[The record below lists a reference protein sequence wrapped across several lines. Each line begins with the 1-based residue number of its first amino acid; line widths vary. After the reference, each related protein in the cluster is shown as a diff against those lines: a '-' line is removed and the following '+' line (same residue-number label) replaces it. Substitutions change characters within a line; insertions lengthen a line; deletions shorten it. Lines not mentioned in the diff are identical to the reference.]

1 MEKKIINEESLII
14 KTEKIAEGVF
24 GTVFKTGIAEKC
36 LPGQFVMVKT
46 KSDSRLLKR
55 PISICESD
63 ISEGTI
69 RLVYRAVGYGTKEL
83 SLAKEGESFE
93 LLGPLGNGFPIDEA
107 QDKKNILLI
116 GGGIGAPPLLSLAR
130 ALRLTGIDK
139 NSVTAVLGYSGM
151 KAGIFLNEEFG
162 REANVI
168 MSSDDGSVG
177 TRGTV
182 MDAIKERDL
191 KPDIIYACGPMPMLK
206 AIKTYAEERFIPAYI
221 SLEEKMACGVG
232 VCLGCM
238 VKTREKD
245 GHSKVNNARV
255 CTEGPV
261 FEAGAVEI

>member
-14 KTEKIAEGVF
+14 KTEKIAEGIF
-24 GTVFKTGIAEKC
+24 STVFKTGIAEKC

-93 LLGPLGNGFPIDEA
+93 LLGPLGNGFPIEEA
-107 QDKKNILLI
+107 QDKKNILLV
-116 GGGIGAPPLLSLAR
+116 GGGIGVPPLLSLAK

-139 NSVTAVLGYSGM
+139 SSITAVLGYSGM

-162 REANVI
+162 KAVNVI

-191 KPDIIYACGPMPMLK
+191 KPGIIYSCGPMPMLK

>member
-1 MEKKIINEESLII
+1 MEKKIINEHAVIE
-14 KTEKIAEGVF
+14 KTEKLAEGVF
-24 GTVFKTGIAEKC
+24 STVFKTGIAGRC

-63 ISEGTI
+63 LTKGTI

-83 SLAKEGESFE
+83 SLAKEGDSFE

-139 NSVTAVLGYSGM
+139 NSITAVLGYSGM

-162 REANVI
+162 REVNVI

-177 TRGTV
+177 IRGTV
-182 MDAIKERDL
+182 MDAIKERDM

-206 AIKTYAEERFIPAYI
+206 AIKNFAQSEFIPAYI

-238 VKTREKD
+238 VKTTERD
-245 GHSKVNNARV
+245 SHSRVNNARV